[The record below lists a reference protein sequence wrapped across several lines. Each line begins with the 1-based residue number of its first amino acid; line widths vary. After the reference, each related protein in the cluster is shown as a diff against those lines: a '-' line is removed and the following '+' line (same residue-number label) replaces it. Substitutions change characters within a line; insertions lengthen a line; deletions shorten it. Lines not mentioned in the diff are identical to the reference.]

1 MNSSNAR
8 GSGLGQQVATLR
20 RGAWIVALATLAL
33 GLLAAYISSRQESLH
48 QATSDVFVETK
59 NVGSAIADVQ
69 SGAEPARVLETQAA
83 VARVPDVIRPTLSAS
98 PSKSRDPGLFLS
110 RSTVTADPK
119 ADILNFTVTDPDP
132 QSAVRLSGRYA
143 RSYIAYRRKLDTGAL
158 TRARIEVDSELR
170 SLQRSRGPVALSS
183 SPVYAELSKRRQD
196 LKTREVLLD
205 SIAVLGRPAQEAV
218 QTQPHP
224 LRNGILGAILGFML
238 GIGIVLVRDLLNS
251 RVRTVGDMEEHL
263 GLPLLGRLLEPPKS
277 LRLRNELVMIATP
290 EAPQTEAFQLLA
302 TNIEFSNLE
311 RGAKSFMIASANP
324 SEGKSTTISNLAVT
338 FARSGKRVVLVDLD
352 LRRPVLHRFFNLE
365 ETPGIT
371 DVALGRAWLD
381 EALVAVPIGNQ
392 PSEDDDDEDADAP
405 LGGVLEVLPAG
416 PLPPNPAEFVRSQ
429 ALSDV
434 LARLE
439 ARADL
444 VFVDAPAMLA
454 VSDAINLTPKVDA
467 LIVLARLP
475 TVRTSALK
483 ELERILANAPVAKLG
498 FIVTGAE
505 SDETFAGGY
514 GYGYGYGYGPEP
526 PKASKLPKTP
536 SLP

>member
-1 MNSSNAR
+1 MS
-8 GSGLGQQVATLR
+8 
-20 RGAWIVALATLAL
+20 
-33 GLLAAYISSRQESLH
+33 
-48 QATSDVFVETK
+48 
-59 NVGSAIADVQ
+59 
-69 SGAEPARVLETQAA
+69 
-83 VARVPDVIRPTLSAS
+83 
-98 PSKSRDPGLFLS
+98 
-110 RSTVTADPK
+110 
-119 ADILNFTVTDPDP
+119 
-132 QSAVRLSGRYA
+132 
-143 RSYIAYRRKLDTGAL
+143 
-158 TRARIEVDSELR
+158 
-170 SLQRSRGPVALSS
+170 
-183 SPVYAELSKRRQD
+183 
-196 LKTREVLLD
+196 
-205 SIAVLGRPAQEAV
+205 
-218 QTQPHP
+218 
-224 LRNGILGAILGFML
+224 
-238 GIGIVLVRDLLNS
+238 NS

-263 GLPLLGRLLEPPKS
+263 GLPLLGRLFEPPKS

-324 SEGKSTTISNLAVT
+324 SEGKSTTIANLAVT

-352 LRRPVLHRFFNLE
+352 LRRPILHRFFNLE

-381 EALVAVPIGNQ
+381 EALVAVPIGNE

-405 LGGVLEVLPAG
+405 LGGSGPAG
-416 PLPPNPAEFVRSQ
+416 STSSTPPNPAEFVRSQ

-483 ELERILANAPVAKLG
+483 ELERILVNAPVAKLG

-505 SDETFAGGY
+505 SDETFAGSY
-514 GYGYGYGYGPEP
+514 GYGYGYGSEP
-526 PKASKLPKTP
+526 PKASKPPKTP